1 MESSN
6 LVALLPLPAIARGSM
21 ADQVY
26 RHLRDGLM
34 AGRFAPGQR
43 LMIRGLAEALGS
55 SPTPVR
61 EALRRLQADGAFEF
75 SGSARLSVGQLS
87 DAQLRDVR
95 DARVALEGL
104 LAERAASRMTR
115 VDDAEVTQLCARLQA
130 AADAADGPAYL
141 WTNFSFHRRIYQIAD
156 APMLLAAVENFWL
169 LIGPCLVLVASD
181 AVHLQRSMDAHRQIL
196 DALLDRDA
204 PAARS
209 AVTDD
214 IMQAASRLSGILD
227 KAGRKRS
234 LVVPRRRR
242 GGIPA

>member
-1 MESSN
+1 METSN
-6 LVALLPLPAIARGSM
+6 PVALLPLPPVARGSM

-55 SPTPVR
+55 SPMPVR

-87 DAQLRDVR
+87 EVQLRDVR

-115 VDDAEVTQLCARLQA
+115 VNDAEVTHLYRRLQA
-130 AADAADGPAYL
+130 AADAVDGPAYL
-141 WTNFSFHRRIYQIAD
+141 WTNFAFHRRIYQIAH
-156 APMLLAAVENFWL
+156 APMILGAVENFWL
-169 LIGPCLVLVASD
+169 LIGPCFVLFALD

-204 PAARS
+204 PAARA

-214 IMQAASRLSGILD
+214 IMQAANCLSRILD
-227 KAGRKRS
+227 KASRERS
-234 LVVPRRRR
+234 VAVPRRRR